1 MITYTRAR
9 THTHTHNQLL
19 HQYADDIQV
28 YISTSA
34 GNTEAAVSRLAA
46 CLADSEP
53 SRLRLNPT
61 KTRWCGWVRCNSWP
75 RCVSQKF
82 RWRCHVSTSRRRH
95 VTLASS
101 STVSWRCLHKYPP
114 YVAVATTSYERS
126 SDPCRSSDAVKML
139 VQAFISCRLD

>member
-61 KTRWCGWVRCNSWP
+61 KTR
-75 RCVSQKF
+75 
-82 RWRCHVSTSRRRH
+82 
-95 VTLASS
+95 
-101 STVSWRCLHKYPP
+101 
-114 YVAVATTSYERS
+114 
-126 SDPCRSSDAVKML
+126 
-139 VQAFISCRLD
+139 